1 MQPNLTKHDIKEMKK
16 IINLVVFV
24 LLTSHLS
31 GQITLEHSYTNG
43 KWQTSM
49 VKLSNSGMKYQWVD
63 VSSGE
68 LKLYNLDHSLFKS
81 MTFPVLTGK
90 SGVWV
95 VYVSETTFDLDAEVE
110 FMVYYQDDG
119 NWVNSVTK
127 IMNETGAVIFD
138 KTSETPAMNS
148 YTDKIESIFNTTS
161 GTKMILDNHSDNA
174 SKVYS
179 LPGTLIATAIK
190 KLDYNDHFLETYP
203 NPAENYIKLAY
214 TLPKNIR
221 EAKVSIYDIKGNIV
235 KTYTIDKN
243 YKELLIDTQ
252 EFSNGAYLCQIYS
265 NGMKIS
271 DTKFIVQK

>member
-1 MQPNLTKHDIKEMKK
+1 MKK
-16 IINLVVFV
+16 IINLAVLV
-24 LLTSHLS
+24 LLTSNLF
-31 GQITLEHSYTNG
+31 GQITLEHSYPNG

-63 VSSGE
+63 VTAGQV
-68 LKLYNLDHSLFKS
+68 KLYNLDHSLFKS

-90 SGVWV
+90 TGVWV
-95 VYVSETTFDLDAEVE
+95 LYVSETTFDLDAEVE

-119 NWVNSVTK
+119 NWTNSVTK
-127 IMNETGAVIFD
+127 IINETGTVILD
-138 KTSETPAMNS
+138 KASETPAMNS
-148 YTDKIESIFNTTS
+148 YTDKIEAIFNTTS
-161 GTKMILDNHSDNA
+161 GTKMILDNHSGNA

-190 KLDYNDHFLETYP
+190 NIDYNNSFLETYP
-203 NPAENYIKLAY
+203 NPAGNYIKLAY
-214 TLPKNIR
+214 TLPTNIKK
-221 EAKVSIYDIKGNIV
+221 AKVSIYNIEGKIV
-235 KTYTIDKN
+235 KTYTIDNN

-252 EFSNGAYLCQIYS
+252 EFSNGVYLCQINS